1 MLPLLWYYKRK
12 SEIKDDKNIH
22 CMSLSPNLSSGI
34 SETLNLFLKLLI
46 LLLCWPLLLF
56 AILKV
61 TDQQT
66 PANLVRINAN
76 IRHSHYQILSVKNSL
91 LQCYYWGTI
100 YPDCQK
106 DKTPW
111 MKAINLLW
119 EIYFTGVAHT
129 EVCSHGWMLSVPQ
142 VAGVIDSLLSISRLP
157 LLEIES

>member
-22 CMSLSPNLSSGI
+22 WISLSPNLLSGI
-34 SETLNLFLKLLI
+34 SESLNLFLKLLI

-56 AILKV
+56 AILKF
-61 TDQQT
+61 TDQQA
-66 PANLVRINAN
+66 PVNLVRINAN

-111 MKAINLLW
+111 MKAV
-119 EIYFTGVAHT
+119 T
-129 EVCSHGWMLSVPQ
+129 CSEKYISLELPTQKFAHGWMLSGQ
-142 VAGVIDSLLSISRLP
+142 RVAGEIDSLLSISHLP
-157 LLEIES
+157 LLENES